1 MTLNPVVS
9 VVMPIYNHS
18 IKQLSGAISSIL
30 NQTFQNLEL
39 IIVDGSFDDKNF
51 KFVSSIKDER
61 IRYFRA
67 TRYIKCLNY
76 GIS

>member
-18 IKQLSGAISSIL
+18 IKQLSDAINSIL

-51 KFVSSIKDER
+51 KFELSNFPK
-61 IRYFRA
+61 
-67 TRYIKCLNY
+67 
-76 GIS
+76 